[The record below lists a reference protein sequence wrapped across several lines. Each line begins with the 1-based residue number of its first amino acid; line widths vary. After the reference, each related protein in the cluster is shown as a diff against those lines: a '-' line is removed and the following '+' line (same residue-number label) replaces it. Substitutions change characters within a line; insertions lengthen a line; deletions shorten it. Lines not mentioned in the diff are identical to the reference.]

1 MILKETY
8 TLRNGVKVPKIGL
21 GTWQIPDGED
31 TYNSVTFAL
40 NNGYRHIDTAKA
52 YGNEKVLEKQLKIR
66 EFQEKR
72 FLLQQSCLQ
81 NVKATTLQRNALKN
95 LWLI

>member
-1 MILKETY
+1 M
-8 TLRNGVKVPKIGL
+8 V
-21 GTWQIPDGED
+21 
-31 TYNSVTFAL
+31 
-40 NNGYRHIDTAKA
+40 IDTLIQQKLT
-52 YGNEKVLEKQLKIR
+52 EMKKVLEKQSKIR

-72 FLLQQSCLQ
+72 FLLQQSYQQ

>member
-40 NNGYRHIDTAKA
+40 INGYRHIDTAKA
-52 YGNEKVLEKQLKIR
+52 YGNEKQLKIR

-72 FLLQQSCLQ
+72 FLLQQSYQQ

>member
-52 YGNEKVLEKQLKIR
+52 YGNEKSVGKAIKDSGIPR
-66 EFQEKR
+66 EEIF
-72 FLLQQSCLQ
+72 
-81 NVKATTLQRNALKN
+81 VKATTLQRNALKN

>member
-21 GTWQIPDGED
+21 GTWQNTDGED

-40 NNGYRHIDTAKA
+40 IK
-52 YGNEKVLEKQLKIR
+52 
-66 EFQEKR
+66 
-72 FLLQQSCLQ
+72 
-81 NVKATTLQRNALKN
+81 
-95 LWLI
+95 WL